1 MNIKLMSVK
10 VRLDSVKPYWTS
22 IPTTLYIVFDVL
34 VVYNIEFSGGCFIFV
49 KLGNDKQITVNKF
62 CKEFNARL
70 KGVKENEA
78 NFLGFINICFRENFN
93 LDILVDSINSS
104 IQEFRKYGKY
114 IIEYP
119 YDTVITKN
127 KLHILQRVKH
137 RISMESLEILNI
149 INNSLCKTI
158 SENITTGL

>member
-22 IPTTLYIVFDVL
+22 IPSTLYFVFDIL
-34 VVYNIEFSGGCFIFV
+34 VVFNGGCFIFV
-49 KLGNDKQITVNKF
+49 KLGNDKQTTINKF
-62 CKEFNARL
+62 CKEINTRL
-70 KGVKENEA
+70 YDVRKDGGEA
-78 NFLGFINICFRENFN
+78 NFLGFINICFREDFN
-93 LDILVDSINSS
+93 LDILTDTIKDSI
-104 IQEFRKYGKY
+104 EKFRKYGRSL
-114 IIEYP
+114 IVFP
-119 YDTVITKN
+119 YNTEITKD
-127 KLHILQRVKH
+127 KLHVLVRIKH